1 MTKSVVGIYDSPEE
15 TVNAIDE
22 LLSKGYSPNH
32 ISVITRNEQTALIEQ
47 ETEVDTATGIEEVD
61 TATGIEEVEPTSFL
75 DRLKTFFS
83 DTDLKPYEKELQAG
97 KYIVLLDNEGE
108 LEQENLNKLNFDNNE
123 VEVMPSQTMH
133 TTVERKKVE

>member
-47 ETEVDTATGIEEVD
+47 ETEVDTATGIEEV
-61 TATGIEEVEPTSFL
+61 EPTSFL

-83 DTDLKPYEKELQAG
+83 
-97 KYIVLLDNEGE
+97 
-108 LEQENLNKLNFDNNE
+108 
-123 VEVMPSQTMH
+123 
-133 TTVERKKVE
+133 

>member
-47 ETEVDTATGIEEVD
+47 ETEVDTATGIEEV
-61 TATGIEEVEPTSFL
+61 EPTSFL

-83 DTDLKPYEKELQAG
+83 DTDLEPYEKELQAG